1 MSATFSWT
9 ISTLER
15 NLSDG
20 GVIVAHWRCTA
31 SETVGT
37 GDDAVDYSAA
47 SYGTCGF
54 TYDASAPDFTPYADL
69 TEATVL
75 GWVWDQADN
84 WKEDAEAALQ
94 AKIDAEKNPTTA
106 DGVPW

>member
-1 MSATFSWT
+1 MNWT

-15 NLSDG
+15 ELSDG
-20 GVIVAHWRCTA
+20 GVTVAHWRCTA

-75 GWVWDQADN
+75 GWVWADGVD
-84 WKEDAEAALQ
+84 KDATEAALQ
-94 AKIDAEKNPTTA
+94 ANIDAQKNPTTA